1 MVTIQPYGLGS
12 TMQDTTLTLSL
23 EIDDPIA

>member
-12 TMQDTTLTLSL
+12 AMQDTTLTPSFQ
-23 EIDDPIA
+23 IDDPIA

>member
-12 TMQDTTLTLSL
+12 AMQDTTLTPSL
-23 EIDDPIA
+23 KIDDPMA